1 MVCGRGKISTRDAMM
16 QEVCDARA
24 WSLIRKSLRS
34 GHDLMGGNR
43 FSEKMI

>member
-1 MVCGRGKISTRDAMM
+1 MVCGCGEICRAGRNHAG
-16 QEVCDARA
+16 VCNARV